1 MSKFTPV
8 DEKEYSA
15 RNVWPAGWYAAE
27 IIESVERL
35 SQNGNLMF
43 ETKFQVF
50 NDDGKHRLITGYV
63 MVDGK
68 AAFQMRACAEA
79 FGVLDQYKAGTLSED
94 DLVGKSG
101 YVKLIV
107 QTDSD
112 GKYPDANKIAD
123 YCKSMPGTITAK
135 DVVKKPPMTKQET
148 QDTLGESEIPF

>member
-8 DEKEYSA
+8 SESDYAA

-27 IIESVERL
+27 ITESTERL

-79 FGVLDQYKAGTLSED
+79 FGVLDEYKAGTLSET

-101 YVKLIV
+101 YVKLV
-107 QTDSD
+107 VEHDANGT
-112 GKYPDANKIAD
+112 YPDKNKIAD
-123 YCKSMPGTITAK
+123 YKKSMPGTISAK
-135 DVVKKPPMTKQET
+135 DVPKPTSTAPSSK
-148 QDTLGESEIPF
+148 DLDDSIPF